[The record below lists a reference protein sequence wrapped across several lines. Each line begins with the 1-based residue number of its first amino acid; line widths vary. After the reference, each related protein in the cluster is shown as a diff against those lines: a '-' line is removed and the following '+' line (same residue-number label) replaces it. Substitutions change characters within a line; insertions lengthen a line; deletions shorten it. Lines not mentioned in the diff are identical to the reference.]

1 MKGRGRQMV
10 RRRDTDR
17 RTRCWSGPTLE
28 VLGGPLVAALHAAAD
43 GGFVSDVEGR
53 IVLWNAAA
61 ESILGYTATDIHGRP
76 CCTLL
81 RGDDSD
87 AACPSPCAIGRE
99 AGAETPTFDVRAQ
112 TKAGLPVWIS
122 VSVLRLSD
130 PRTHAAFVLHLFRD
144 VTFVKE
150 QLALA
155 YEGRATVSPNGAAT
169 ALTRREHEVLR
180 LMGDGLNTVA
190 MAKRL
195 HLSRATVRN
204 HVQNILLKL
213 DVHSRLEAVAYG
225 RRHRLL

>member
-1 MKGRGRQMV
+1 M
-10 RRRDTDR
+10 
-17 RTRCWSGPTLE
+17 LE
-28 VLGGPLVAALHAAAD
+28 VLGGPLVAALHAAAE
-43 GGFVSDVEGR
+43 GGFVSDVEGG
-53 IVLWNAAA
+53 IVLWNGAA
-61 ESILGYTATDIHGRP
+61 EAILGYTAADIHGRP

-81 RGDDSD
+81 RGEDGDG
-87 AACPSPCAIGRE
+87 ACPSACAIGRE
-99 AGAETPTFDVRAQ
+99 AGTDTPTFDVRTQ
-112 TKAGLPVWIS
+112 TKAGLLVWIS

-130 PRTHAAFVLHLFRD
+130 PRTRAAFLVHLFRD
-144 VTFVKE
+144 VTFAKE

-155 YEGRATVSPNGAAT
+155 YEGLATASPNGAAT
-169 ALTRREHEVLR
+169 ALTRREREVLR
-180 LMGDGLNTVA
+180 LMGDGLNTAA